1 MRLNLLLL
9 LFIFFSK
16 FSFAEEKT
24 VDPNLIHKNLR
35 CLVCQ
40 GQSISDSNS
49 DFAQTIKLVVK
60 DLIDEGK
67 TEDEIYEFM
76 SDKYGDWIVFK
87 PQFNT
92 QNSLLWILP
101 YIALIFG
108 GFFIFSFFSNFRIV
122 RISKMLVNIFSR
134 AMYSLLFSRP

>member
-1 MRLNLLLL
+1 MKLNLLLL

-16 FSFAEEKT
+16 FSFAVEKT

-60 DLIDEGK
+60 DLIEEGK

-87 PQFNT
+87 PQFNA

-108 GFFIFSFFSNFRIV
+108 GFFIFSFLKKRQ
-122 RISKMLVNIFSR
+122 
-134 AMYSLLFSRP
+134 